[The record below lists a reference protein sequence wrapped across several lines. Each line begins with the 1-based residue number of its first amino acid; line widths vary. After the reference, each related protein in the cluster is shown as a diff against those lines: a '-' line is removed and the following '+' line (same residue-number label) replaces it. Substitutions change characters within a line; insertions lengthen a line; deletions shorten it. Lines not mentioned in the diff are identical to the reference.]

1 MRTFVFAIFTAVA
14 FLLSSCAGYHL
25 GPIKPSYL
33 KGINTI
39 SVPSFKNMT
48 LVPRL
53 EVPVANIVIKQFQ
66 QDGTYQIASDESAD
80 AILEGTV
87 LSINRVPTR
96 SLIGNV
102 LQTTEFTLQLNID
115 YKLVNRVTGKELVHR
130 KVMGTT
136 EFFVGGDLEQDEQQ
150 AIPLA
155 AEQAAVQIVSGVS
168 EGF

>member
-1 MRTFVFAIFTAVA
+1 M
-14 FLLSSCAGYHL
+14 LSGCAGYHL

-39 SVPSFKNMT
+39 AVPSFKNMT
-48 LVPRL
+48 LIPRL
-53 EVPVANIVIKQFQ
+53 EVPLADILIKQFQ
-66 QDGTYQIASDESAD
+66 QDGTYEIGSEDSAD
-80 AILEGTV
+80 AILQGTV
-87 LSINRVPTR
+87 VSVNRVPTR

-102 LQTTEFTLQLNID
+102 LQTTEFTLQLTVD
-115 YKLVNRVTGKELVHR
+115 YKLTNRITGKELAHR
-130 KVMGTT
+130 KVVGTT

-155 AEQAAVQIVSGVS
+155 GEQAAVQIVSGVS